1 MGGKTSTTSRN
12 KYNAKAYDRI
22 NFVVKKGRK
31 EEIQKAADA
40 MGESLNKFISTAVD
54 ERMEKISPATGD
66 RRGCWLRS
74 FCGLTLVVRIPDC
87 PILDTPPIW
96 AISRTRNKNSR
107 LSGGSVDNISKSRYS
122 IGNEGATG
130 RRSALT
136 FSYKK

>member
-40 MGESLNKFISTAVD
+40 MGESLNKFISTAVG

-66 RRGCWLRS
+66 NP
-74 FCGLTLVVRIPDC
+74 T
-87 PILDTPPIW
+87 
-96 AISRTRNKNSR
+96 
-107 LSGGSVDNISKSRYS
+107 
-122 IGNEGATG
+122 E
-130 RRSALT
+130 
-136 FSYKK
+136 